1 VTKEI
6 AVPRVVSFIVL
17 LAILLLMGAM
27 FFQVMA
33 KFVVPLFLA
42 AVLVVMFRPL
52 HMWIRHKI
60 PGYPRVSALATTLAI
75 LLAILLPTAYLAWN
89 AYHESSGVIAYLKAP
104 VDQVATA
111 DDLTSREESAEP
123 LTNQDETVEQ
133 LAIQEEAVA
142 QRTHQDEMTEQLRKR
157 AHVLVDFYTKITGQP
172 LDLDALIE
180 EGKRQIASTLV
191 NNAKTAGWTLVGT
204 AIMVLALYYFFLDGP
219 NMIAG
224 IMKMS
229 PLDDEYERELLDKFA
244 TISRAVVVASLAS
257 AAAQGL
263 LAGVGY
269 YFALNAGAPIFLL
282 TMVTMVLALVP
293 FVGAAAVWIPT
304 VLWIYTFQTVEVN
317 GVMVEGDTFSA
328 IALAI
333 YGVCVISA
341 IDNVIKPL
349 VLHGQSNLH
358 PLLAL
363 LSILG
368 GVQVLGPIGILVGPM
383 LVAFFQALLN
393 MVNKELYRLG
403 GDTLGAKQGAR
414 VALPAAAS
422 AGGAAVPAPPAEQR
436 SPSPAPARQPPSK
449 KRRK

>member
-1 VTKEI
+1 MPLGTFRVTKET

-42 AVLVVMFRPL
+42 AVLVVMFKPL

-89 AYHESSGVIAYLKAP
+89 AYHECRDRISYLKEPA
-104 VDQVATA
+104 DQDEKTE
-111 DDLTSREESAEP
+111 RP
-123 LTNQDETVEQ
+123 INQDVPIEQ
-133 LAIQEEAVA
+133 LANPDETIG
-142 QRTHQDEMTEQLRKR
+142 QRTHQDEMTEQLKKR
-157 AHVLVDFYTKITGQP
+157 AHVIVDFYTKITGQE
-172 LDLDALIE
+172 LDLNALIE

-204 AIMVLALYYFFLDGP
+204 AIMILALYYFFLDGP

-229 PLDDEYERELLDKFA
+229 PLDDVYERELLDKFA

-269 YFALNAGAPIFLL
+269 YFALDAGAPIFLL

-304 VLWIYTFQTVEVN
+304 VLWVYAFQKVEVN
-317 GVMVEGDTFSA
+317 GVIVEGDTFSA
-328 IALAI
+328 IALGI
-333 YGVCVISA
+333 YGICVVSA

-403 GDTLGAKQGAR
+403 GDTLDSKHGAR
-414 VALPAAAS
+414 VALPAGASSDSAA
-422 AGGAAVPAPPAEQR
+422 APHAPPAQASPR
-436 SPSPAPARQPPSK
+436 SVK

>member
-1 VTKEI
+1 
-6 AVPRVVSFIVL
+6 VPRVVSFIVL

-42 AVLVVMFRPL
+42 AVLVVMFKPL
-52 HMWIRHKI
+52 HIWIREKI
-60 PGYPRVSALATTLAI
+60 PGYPRVSALATTLTI

-89 AYHESSGVIAYLKAP
+89 AYHECSGVIAYLKVPA
-104 VDQVATA
+104 
-111 DDLTSREESAEP
+111 
-123 LTNQDETVEQ
+123 NQE
-133 LAIQEEAVA
+133 
-142 QRTHQDEMTEQLRKR
+142 EMTEQLKKR
-157 AHVLVDFYTKITGQP
+157 AGVVIDYYTRITKRE
-172 LDLDALIE
+172 LDLDTLIK
-180 EGKRQIASTLV
+180 EGQQQIASTLV
-191 NNAKTAGWTLVGT
+191 SNAKTAGWTLVGA
-204 AIMVLALYYFFLDGP
+204 AIMILALYYFFLDGP

-269 YFALNAGAPIFLL
+269 YFALEAGAPIFLL

-304 VLWIYTFQTVEVN
+304 VLWIYAFQPVEVN
-317 GVMVEGDTFSA
+317 GAIVEGDTFSA
-328 IALAI
+328 IALGI
-333 YGVCVISA
+333 YGICVISA

-403 GDTLGAKQGAR
+403 GDTLGSKHGAR
-414 VALPAAAS
+414 VALPSPTTPADPEVPRASPAAAT
-422 AGGAAVPAPPAEQR
+422 PPPA
-436 SPSPAPARQPPSK
+436 K
-449 KRRK
+449 KRRR

>member
-1 VTKEI
+1 MTREI

-42 AVLVVMFRPL
+42 AVLVVMFKPL
-52 HMWIRHKI
+52 HMWIRRRI
-60 PGYPRVSALATTLAI
+60 PGYPRISALATTLTI

-89 AYHESSGVIAYLKAP
+89 ASHECSGVIAYLKVPA
-104 VDQVATA
+104 
-111 DDLTSREESAEP
+111 
-123 LTNQDETVEQ
+123 NQE
-133 LAIQEEAVA
+133 
-142 QRTHQDEMTEQLRKR
+142 EMTEQLKKR
-157 AHVLVDFYTKITGQP
+157 AGVVIDYYTKIAGGEP
-172 LDLDALIE
+172 LKLDELINDA
-180 EGKRQIASTLV
+180 QQQVASTLV
-191 NNAKTAGWTLVGT
+191 SNAKTLGWTLVGA
-204 AIMVLALYYFFLDGP
+204 AIMILALYYFFLDGP

-244 TISRAVVVASLAS
+244 SISRAVVVASLAS

-269 YFALNAGAPIFLL
+269 YFALDAGAPIFLL
-282 TMVTMVLALVP
+282 TMITMVLALVP

-304 VLWIYTFQTVEVN
+304 VLWIYAFQPVEVN
-317 GVMVEGDTFSA
+317 DAIVQGDTFSA
-328 IALAI
+328 IVLGI
-333 YGVCVISA
+333 YGLCVISA

-403 GDTLGAKQGAR
+403 GDTLGGKHGAR
-414 VALPAAAS
+414 VALPAVAS
-422 AGGAAVPAPPAEQR
+422 ADSVGVSTAPPEQAGPR
-436 SPSPAPARQPPSK
+436 STK

>member
-1 VTKEI
+1 
-6 AVPRVVSFIVL
+6 VPRVVSFIVL

-42 AVLVVMFRPL
+42 AVLVVMFKPL
-52 HMWIRHKI
+52 HIWIREKI
-60 PGYPRVSALATTLAI
+60 PGYPRVSALATTLTI

-89 AYHESSGVIAYLKAP
+89 AYHECSGVIAYLKVPA
-104 VDQVATA
+104 
-111 DDLTSREESAEP
+111 
-123 LTNQDETVEQ
+123 NQE
-133 LAIQEEAVA
+133 
-142 QRTHQDEMTEQLRKR
+142 EMTEQLKKR
-157 AHVLVDFYTKITGQP
+157 AGVVIDYYTRITKRE
-172 LDLDALIE
+172 LDLDTLIK
-180 EGKRQIASTLV
+180 EGQQQIASTLV
-191 NNAKTAGWTLVGT
+191 SNAKTAGWTLVGA
-204 AIMVLALYYFFLDGP
+204 AIMILALYYFFLDGP

-269 YFALNAGAPIFLL
+269 YFALEAGAPIFLL

-304 VLWIYTFQTVEVN
+304 VLWIYAFQPVEVN
-317 GVMVEGDTFSA
+317 GAIVEGDTFSA
-328 IALAI
+328 IALGI
-333 YGVCVISA
+333 YGICVISA

-403 GDTLGAKQGAR
+403 GDTLGSKHGAR
-414 VALPAAAS
+414 VALPSPTTPADPEVPRAS
-422 AGGAAVPAPPAEQR
+422 PAGAAPPPA
-436 SPSPAPARQPPSK
+436 K
-449 KRRK
+449 KRRR

>member
-1 VTKEI
+1 MPLGTLRVTKET

-17 LAILLLMGAM
+17 VAILLLMGAM

-42 AVLVVMFRPL
+42 AVLVVMFKPL
-52 HMWIRHKI
+52 HIWFRERI
-60 PGYPRVSALATTLAI
+60 PGYPRISALATTLTI

-89 AYHESSGVIAYLKAP
+89 AYHECSGVIAYLKVPA
-104 VDQVATA
+104 
-111 DDLTSREESAEP
+111 
-123 LTNQDETVEQ
+123 NQE
-133 LAIQEEAVA
+133 
-142 QRTHQDEMTEQLRKR
+142 EMTEQLEKR
-157 AHVLVDFYTKITGQP
+157 AGVLIDYYKRITRDP
-172 LDLDALIE
+172 DLDLDLDTLIDE
-180 EGKRQIASTLV
+180 AQQQIASTLV
-191 NNAKTAGWTLVGT
+191 SNARTVGWTLVGT
-204 AIMVLALYYFFLDGP
+204 AIMVIALYYFFLDGP

-244 TISRAVVVASLAS
+244 SISRAVVVASLAS

-269 YFALNAGAPIFLL
+269 YFALDAGAPIFLL
-282 TMVTMVLALVP
+282 TMITMVLALVP

-304 VLWIYTFQTVEVN
+304 VLWIYAFQPVEVN
-317 GVMVEGDTFSA
+317 GAIVQGDTFAA
-328 IALAI
+328 IALGI
-333 YGVCVISA
+333 YGLCVISA

-403 GDTLGAKQGAR
+403 GDTLDSKHRAR
-414 VALPAAAS
+414 VALPAV
-422 AGGAAVPAPPAEQR
+422 AGADSGAAPTASPQQASSR
-436 SPSPAPARQPPSK
+436 SRS

>member
-1 VTKEI
+1 
-6 AVPRVVSFIVL
+6 VPRVVSFIVL

-42 AVLVVMFRPL
+42 AVLVVMFKPL
-52 HMWIRHKI
+52 HIWIREKI
-60 PGYPRVSALATTLAI
+60 PGYPRVSALATTLTI

-89 AYHESSGVIAYLKAP
+89 AYHECSGVIAYLKVPA
-104 VDQVATA
+104 
-111 DDLTSREESAEP
+111 
-123 LTNQDETVEQ
+123 NQE
-133 LAIQEEAVA
+133 
-142 QRTHQDEMTEQLRKR
+142 EMTEQLKKR
-157 AHVLVDFYTKITGQP
+157 AGVVIDYYTRITKRE
-172 LDLDALIE
+172 LDLDTLIK
-180 EGKRQIASTLV
+180 EGQQQIASTLV
-191 NNAKTAGWTLVGT
+191 SNAKTAGWTLIGA
-204 AIMVLALYYFFLDGP
+204 AIMILALYYFFLDGP

-269 YFALNAGAPIFLL
+269 YFALEAGAPIFLL

-304 VLWIYTFQTVEVN
+304 VLWIYAFQPVEVN
-317 GVMVEGDTFSA
+317 GAIVEGDTFSA
-328 IALAI
+328 IALGI
-333 YGVCVISA
+333 YGICVISA

-403 GDTLGAKQGAR
+403 GDTLGSKHGAR
-414 VALPAAAS
+414 VALPSPTTPADPEVPRAS
-422 AGGAAVPAPPAEQR
+422 PAGAAPPPA
-436 SPSPAPARQPPSK
+436 K
-449 KRRK
+449 KRRR

>member
-1 VTKEI
+1 MPLGTFRVTKET

-42 AVLVVMFRPL
+42 AVLVVMFKPL
-52 HMWIRHKI
+52 HMWFRQRL

-89 AYHESSGVIAYLKAP
+89 AYHECSGVIAYLKVPA
-104 VDQVATA
+104 
-111 DDLTSREESAEP
+111 
-123 LTNQDETVEQ
+123 NQE
-133 LAIQEEAVA
+133 
-142 QRTHQDEMTEQLRKR
+142 EMTEQLKKR
-157 AHVLVDFYTKITGQP
+157 AGVVIGYYTKITGRE
-172 LDLDALIE
+172 LDLDALINDAQQ
-180 EGKRQIASTLV
+180 QIASTLV
-191 NNAKTAGWTLVGT
+191 SNAKTAGWALVGA
-204 AIMVLALYYFFLDGP
+204 AIMILALYYFFLDGP

-244 TISRAVVVASLAS
+244 SISRAVVVASLAS

-269 YFALNAGAPIFLL
+269 YFALDYFALDAGAPIFLL
-282 TMVTMVLALVP
+282 TMTTMVLALVP

-304 VLWIYTFQTVEVN
+304 VLWIYAFQRVEVN
-317 GVMVEGDTFSA
+317 GAIVEGNTFA
-328 IALAI
+328 AVALGI
-333 YGVCVISA
+333 YGLCVISA

-393 MVNKELYRLG
+393 MVNKELYLLG
-403 GDTLGAKQGAR
+403 GDALGGKHGAR
-414 VALPAAAS
+414 VALPAVAS
-422 AGGAAVPAPPAEQR
+422 ADAAGVTASPEQA
-436 SPSPAPARQPPSK
+436 SPHSAK

>member
-1 VTKEI
+1 MTKEI

-42 AVLVVMFRPL
+42 AVLVVMFKPL
-52 HMWIRHKI
+52 HMWIRERI

-89 AYHESSGVIAYLKAP
+89 AYHECSGVIAYLKVPA
-104 VDQVATA
+104 
-111 DDLTSREESAEP
+111 
-123 LTNQDETVEQ
+123 NQE
-133 LAIQEEAVA
+133 
-142 QRTHQDEMTEQLRKR
+142 EMTEQLKKR
-157 AHVLVDFYTKITGQP
+157 AGVLIEYYTKITGGRE
-172 LDLDALIE
+172 LDLNALI
-180 EGKRQIASTLV
+180 KDAQQQIASTLV
-191 NNAKTAGWTLVGT
+191 SNAKTVGWTLVGT
-204 AIMVLALYYFFLDGP
+204 AIMILALYYFFLDGP

-244 TISRAVVVASLAS
+244 SISRAVVVASLAS

-263 LAGVGY
+263 LAGIGY
-269 YFALNAGAPIFLL
+269 YFALDAGAPIFLL
-282 TMVTMVLALVP
+282 TMITMVLALVP

-304 VLWIYTFQTVEVN
+304 VLWIYAFQPVEVN
-317 GVMVEGDTFSA
+317 GAMVDGDTFTA
-328 IALAI
+328 IALGI

-341 IDNVIKPL
+341 VDNVIKPL

-403 GDTLGAKQGAR
+403 GDALGGKHSAR
-414 VALPAAAS
+414 VVLPAVANS
-422 AGGAAVPAPPAEQR
+422 GAGAVTTPSRQPAVPNPA
-436 SPSPAPARQPPSK
+436 K